1 MVGIEHVYAWLLA
14 NLYAADTGIRKGL
27 ASSVSLSG
35 SSEPDLA
42 LVSGGSSKMS
52 AILGFHSHD
61 ETAMLVYKTMAN

>member
-1 MVGIEHVYAWLLA
+1 MSMYGDWRICMRQTGVLGI
-14 NLYAADTGIRKGL
+14 GL

-61 ETAMLVYKTMAN
+61 ETAMLVCKTMAN